1 MQTILATAMKRYY
14 CRENCGILMKRAVYL
29 ICFLLMLATPMPSS
43 AQITG
48 AEVNLT
54 CPETVEVDDPV
65 SMDTTTYQCTV
76 SNPTS
81 YEENISLE
89 VDGNIIRIG
98 VREDEGVT
106 EESES
111 PDKKWHRS
119 ERREFH
125 SFQSR
130 ALRMPENTDF
140 SKIESKYENGT
151 LQIDVKKQP
160 TPKHPEPKKIS
171 IK

>member
-1 MQTILATAMKRYY
+1 MP
-14 CRENCGILMKRAVYL
+14 GIKK
-29 ICFLLMLATPMPSS
+29 
-43 AQITG
+43 
-48 AEVNLT
+48 
-54 CPETVEVDDPV
+54 
-65 SMDTTTYQCTV
+65 
-76 SNPTS
+76 
-81 YEENISLE
+81 ENISLE

-98 VREDEGVT
+98 VSEDEGVT

>member
-1 MQTILATAMKRYY
+1 
-14 CRENCGILMKRAVYL
+14 
-29 ICFLLMLATPMPSS
+29 MPG
-43 AQITG
+43 TKK
-48 AEVNLT
+48 
-54 CPETVEVDDPV
+54 
-65 SMDTTTYQCTV
+65 
-76 SNPTS
+76 
-81 YEENISLE
+81 ENISLE

-98 VREDEGVT
+98 VSEDEGVT

-119 ERREFH
+119 RGG
-125 SFQSR
+125 SFIR
-130 ALRMPENTDF
+130 FRVALRMPENTDF

-171 IK
+171 IKWRCISNALSSTPRGAPATKRETTQRFTKAFLSIPWKYLRNVSTGEPSNPRTHARPSPQNPLFAV

>member
-1 MQTILATAMKRYY
+1 MALSPLVRGSSDLFFRDAF
-14 CRENCGILMKRAVYL
+14 READDVRTPSQASH
-29 ICFLLMLATPMPSS
+29 TPMLPRYTNNNAPSPRS
-43 AQITG
+43 FLENKDGYTLKADMPGTKK
-48 AEVNLT
+48 
-54 CPETVEVDDPV
+54 
-65 SMDTTTYQCTV
+65 
-76 SNPTS
+76 
-81 YEENISLE
+81 ENISLE

-98 VREDEGVT
+98 VSEDEGVT

>member
-1 MQTILATAMKRYY
+1 
-14 CRENCGILMKRAVYL
+14 
-29 ICFLLMLATPMPSS
+29 MPG
-43 AQITG
+43 TKK
-48 AEVNLT
+48 
-54 CPETVEVDDPV
+54 
-65 SMDTTTYQCTV
+65 
-76 SNPTS
+76 
-81 YEENISLE
+81 ENISLE

-130 ALRMPENTDF
+130 ALRMLENTDF
-140 SKIESKYENGT
+140 SNIESRYENGT